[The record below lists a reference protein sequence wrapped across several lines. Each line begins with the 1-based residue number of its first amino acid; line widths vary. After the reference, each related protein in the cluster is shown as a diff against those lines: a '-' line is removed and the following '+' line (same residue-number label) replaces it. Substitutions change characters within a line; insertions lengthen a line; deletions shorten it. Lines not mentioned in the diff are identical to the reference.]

1 MDLKSIFFFFE
12 SINPDDK
19 KWNKNIPKEYENL
32 SKMNLKTLR
41 DTLEKLKEINIYNYE
56 EKTSYFKLFTSLY
69 EKKEAIYF
77 LISKIGQ
84 DIKYLYDR
92 IEPTNRTILIEKI
105 KDCEECIKIFTKF
118 KEFKNNSEL
127 FDYIKKEIND
137 EKIKLFESFSK
148 NYSSIIELDRNDNT
162 SFNLFG
168 LVDKIVLK
176 ASLIYYQ
183 DNEDFRYW
191 EEKKDKTEIKELIH
205 LKNRIHIKA
214 QKGKENQNT
223 NDSKKDLFQE
233 KCEKLIF
240 FKETIS
246 NLELIYD
253 NMKVLRI
260 KGSSLPI
267 LIIIEINYPNIKYSI
282 NKKDVTFDFIND
294 YLFKENTEQITQ
306 LDSIYKENKYLRFL
320 YGKLF
325 RRIIKHFDG
334 EAKVIEIIRYIL
346 NNITDNTQDIKDG
359 VVANPKIADDYV
371 EEYKLYINNSF
382 TNISNYIT
390 TMFEKNKIT
399 LQKHYEN
406 LLIKKKIHIKVFIY
420 INAKIM
426 NQQKNIF

>member
-41 DTLEKLKEINIYNYE
+41 DTLKKLKEINIYNYE

-69 EKKEAIYF
+69 EKKEAIDF

-92 IEPTNRTILIEKI
+92 IEPTNRTISIEKI
-105 KDCEECIKIFTKF
+105 KDYEECIKIFTKF
-118 KEFKNNSEL
+118 QEFKNNSEL

-168 LVDKIVLK
+168 LVDKIVLN

-183 DNEDFRYW
+183 DNEDFRYG
-191 EEKKDKTEIKELIH
+191 EEKKDKTEMNELIH

-214 QKGKENQNT
+214 QKGKENKNT
-223 NDSKKDLFQE
+223 KGSKKDLFQG

-240 FKETIS
+240 LRKQF
-246 NLELIYD
+246 LI
-253 NMKVLRI
+253 
-260 KGSSLPI
+260 
-267 LIIIEINYPNIKYSI
+267 
-282 NKKDVTFDFIND
+282 
-294 YLFKENTEQITQ
+294 
-306 LDSIYKENKYLRFL
+306 
-320 YGKLF
+320 
-325 RRIIKHFDG
+325 
-334 EAKVIEIIRYIL
+334 
-346 NNITDNTQDIKDG
+346 
-359 VVANPKIADDYV
+359 
-371 EEYKLYINNSF
+371 
-382 TNISNYIT
+382 
-390 TMFEKNKIT
+390 
-399 LQKHYEN
+399 
-406 LLIKKKIHIKVFIY
+406 
-420 INAKIM
+420 
-426 NQQKNIF
+426 